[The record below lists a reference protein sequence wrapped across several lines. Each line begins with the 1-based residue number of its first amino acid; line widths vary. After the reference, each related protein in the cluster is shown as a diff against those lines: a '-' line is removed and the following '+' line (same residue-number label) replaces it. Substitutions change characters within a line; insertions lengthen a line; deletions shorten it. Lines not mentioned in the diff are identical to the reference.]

1 MQVKFPRKL
10 PVTSRPYRLCDEK
23 SIRRYGGRMQGK
35 GETRRTGSTRRE
47 IMTAA
52 GASALALS
60 VGAGLSNPPVM
71 ATGRVFEDRSGS
83 GRRGPR
89 DPGIADVMVSNG
101 HNVVRTDVD
110 GHWRLPI
117 EDGDSVFV
125 IKPPHWSTSVG
136 PSGLPQFSC
145 LYQPQGSPGDVHY
158 YHPGVAPT
166 GELPSSIDFGLR
178 RREESRQFEALLL
191 ADTQPANDV
200 ELAYLRDDI
209 MASIAGSGAAF
220 AINHGDVV
228 FDDLDLYARYLQI
241 IGATGIPW
249 HHCPG
254 NHDINWDAHDDRWSR
269 ETWKRVFG
277 PRHYAFQHADA
288 TFILLDNVHYT
299 GRKPGSAQAG
309 KYLGRIGDDQLRF
322 VRNVLAHVPPE
333 QLVIISM
340 HIPLATYQD
349 PTNPSDNTVDCAA
362 LLALLAGRSRAVSF
376 SGHMHLTEHHYLGPQ
391 AHHHHVLAA
400 ASGGWWGGPPDRRGI
415 PMADCPDGAPNG
427 FHALEVDG
435 THYATRFIPAQ
446 GKAQCRLRVVVDGP
460 SQRRLRNVAAC
471 NWGAM
476 VWVDEVAACEIVVNV
491 FDGGPRTSVVCEFP
505 GQAPAVPMQRTV
517 AGDPF
522 VVELFA
528 RQPEMQRSWVQAIP
542 SSHIWTASVPQC
554 LQPGAH
560 RLTVRVRDEYGVKLS
575 TNLMLEIMPRA
586 KSVRPAPDSRPPSVP
601 LR

>member
-376 SGHMHLTEHHYLGPQ
+376 SGHMHLTEHTWGHRRITIMSWRPRPADGGAALPI
-391 AHHHHVLAA
+391 AA
-400 ASGGWWGGPPDRRGI
+400 AYRWPTAPTAPPTASTRSKWTVRITRRGSYRRR
-415 PMADCPDGAPNG
+415 AKRSAACASLSTAPVS
-427 FHALEVDG
+427 AACAMSPP
-435 THYATRFIPAQ
+435 ATGVLWSGSMRSLPVKSSSMSSMVVRARASFANSP
-446 GKAQCRLRVVVDGP
+446 GRLRRCRCSGRWPPTP
-460 SQRRLRNVAAC
+460 SSSSCSHDSRKCRGRGSKRFRRR
-471 NWGAM
+471 
-476 VWVDEVAACEIVVNV
+476 IS
-491 FDGGPRTSVVCEFP
+491 GPRQFLNACS
-505 GQAPAVPMQRTV
+505 
-517 AGDPF
+517 
-522 VVELFA
+522 
-528 RQPEMQRSWVQAIP
+528 
-542 SSHIWTASVPQC
+542 
-554 LQPGAH
+554 
-560 RLTVRVRDEYGVKLS
+560 
-575 TNLMLEIMPRA
+575 
-586 KSVRPAPDSRPPSVP
+586 PAPTG
-601 LR
+601 